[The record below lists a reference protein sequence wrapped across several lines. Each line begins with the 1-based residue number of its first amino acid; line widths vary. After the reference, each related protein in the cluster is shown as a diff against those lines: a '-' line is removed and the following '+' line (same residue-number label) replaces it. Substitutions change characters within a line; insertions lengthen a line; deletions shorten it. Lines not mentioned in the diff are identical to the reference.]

1 MIDRFTAQIKDVEE
15 DYIVTRL
22 KLRDDSNRKEGQV
35 ARYIGDIKG
44 LKENKDE
51 TDSQVCDDR
60 IRIYYY
66 PHSKLLRLDGSLH
79 TFAHGYNNTLF
90 TCQQARDAI
99 KALADIVGIELKY
112 FFFTRIEFGINMFM
126 PKKPMK
132 YIEQI
137 FSYNNQDFIPM
148 TPLRSTVYGVR
159 CKAWNYEI
167 KLYDKAYDAWIKR
180 RIGIT
185 ENILRFEVV
194 MKKVYATDNGF
205 KDINASGLLG
215 KMYYVKM
222 KKILREIFKSF
233 RLRSKY
239 LDFSNPDLDP
249 KQVEKYM
256 FITSGNYRLY
266 LRYLSEYGKMH
277 DKPNLRDNA
286 TTRRR
291 RLMKELKPML
301 TTDLVD
307 EFKSEF
313 SKTLKDISDKKSGD

>member
-1 MIDRFTAQIKDVEE
+1 MIDRIVAQIKDVEK
-15 DYIVTRL
+15 DYIVERL
-22 KLRDDSNRKEGQV
+22 ELTNDPNRKKGQV
-35 ARYIGDIKG
+35 PRYTGSIIG
-44 LKENKDE
+44 LKEDKYE
-51 TDSQVCDDR
+51 TDTQTYNDR
-60 IRIYYY
+60 IKVYYY
-66 PHSKLLRLDGSLH
+66 PYSKLLRLDGSLH

-112 FFFTRIEFGINMFM
+112 FFFTKIEFGINMFM
-126 PKKPMK
+126 PKKPMQ

-148 TPLRSTVYGVR
+148 TPLKSTVYGVR

-185 ENILRFEVV
+185 ENILRFEIV
-194 MKKVYATDNGF
+194 MKKAYATDNGF
-205 KDINASGLLG
+205 RDINASGLLG
-215 KMYYVKM
+215 GMYYVKM
-222 KKILREIFKSF
+222 KKMLREIFKSF
-233 RLRSKY
+233 RLRSTY

-256 FITSGNYRLY
+256 FITSGNFRLY
-266 LRYLSEYGKMH
+266 LRYLSEYGKKH

-286 TTRRR
+286 TTKRR

-313 SKTLKDISDKKSGD
+313 SKTLKDISDKKSKD